1 MSALS
6 TSERY
11 DGKNVAAIREPL
23 HGDCVIRLAHPIPLG
38 QDFPTGTRLAF
49 GWTVAATDNVRAPP
63 SSPITSH
70 RALPALSFSWLPFRR
85 GLAKIVACG
94 DDLS

>member
-1 MSALS
+1 VLALS

-11 DGKNVAAIREPL
+11 DGKNVAAIREPR

-63 SSPITSH
+63 SSPITVSPGATGVIFLVV
-70 RALPALSFSWLPFRR
+70 ALQA
-85 GLAKIVACG
+85 
-94 DDLS
+94 